1 MANSNLYSSQ
11 SSDVHNGAKI
21 VGSRMNESGPGPRL
35 MLADT
40 LEGNDVVNFAD
51 EKLGDIKGIMLDVE
65 RGRIAYAVLSV
76 GGFLGVGDKL
86 FAIPWSALKLDTDQ
100 KEFILDISKDKLKDA
115 PGFDKDNWPSMADA
129 SWINTVHTFYG
140 ARPYDE

>member
-1 MANSNLYSSQ
+1 MANSNLYSTNS
-11 SSDVHNGAKI
+11 NGGAKI
-21 VGSRMNESGPGPRL
+21 VGPRDNESGPGPRL

-40 LEGNDVVNFAD
+40 LEGNDVVNLAD

-86 FAIPWSALKLDTDQ
+86 FAIPWSALKLDTDE
-100 KEFILDISKDKLKDA
+100 KEFILDVSKDKLKDA
-115 PGFDKDNWPSMADA
+115 PGFDKDHWPDMADT
-129 SWINTVHTFYG
+129 SWVNTVHTFYG
-140 ARPYDE
+140 TRPYED